1 MTLKKKSVAVL
12 AIAGFT
18 TATMVSATRTMKSH
32 MMTPYEEE
40 EEGDYDII
48 VSTFM
53 LL

>member
-40 EEGDYDII
+40 EGDYDII
-48 VSTFM
+48 VSCFM